1 MADCTPF
8 WDEGDTLT
16 CHASAAVIGCR
27 FVSISGP
34 RVDGNPAVAHTG
46 AGADSFGVAARDK
59 AIGEKVIVHRAR
71 TIVAPVEVGATP
83 VVAAGLVMSDAVGRC
98 VPYVAGTGVLPLGR
112 ALDDAPVGGFA
123 IIDRTARG

>member
-1 MADCTPF
+1 MDCTPF

-27 FVSISGP
+27 FVSISGA

-46 AGADSFGVAARDK
+46 AGLDPFGVAARDK
-59 AIGEKVIVHRAR
+59 AIGEKVMVHRDR
-71 TIVAPVEVGATP
+71 TIVVPVEVGVTP
-83 VVAAGLVMSDAVGRC
+83 VVAGGLVMSDAVGRC
-98 VPYVAGTGVLPLGR
+98 VPYVAGAGVFVAGR
-112 ALDDAPVGGFA
+112 ALDDAPAAGFA